1 MRLATIR
8 IPSGTRAVRLEGD
21 ELIDVGL
28 PDVGAVL
35 SDANWRHRAQGA
47 DGPAFRTAEADFAPL
62 VPRPGKVVCVGLN
75 YRSHILEMGRQIPE
89 YPTLFAKFAE
99 TLIGAHDD
107 VQLPPESL
115 KVDWEAE
122 LALVIGT
129 QVRRATDEQAAD
141 AIAGF
146 TVLNDVSMRDW
157 QNRTPMWD
165 QGKTWES
172 STPVGPFL
180 VTSDEVA
187 GGVRPAVDISC
198 DVNGETMQS
207 ANTADLVF
215 DPVFLVRYISTIVT
229 LNPGDVI
236 ATGTPGGVGQ
246 ARDPQRFLT
255 DGGVMVT
262 TIDGVGQLR
271 NRTVAEVVP
280 PRK

>member
-1 MRLATIR
+1 MRLATVR
-8 IPSGTRAVRLEGD
+8 TSSGTRAVRLEGD
-21 ELIDVGL
+21 SLIDVGF
-28 PDVGAVL
+28 PDVGAL
-35 SDANWRHRAQGA
+35 LATADWRATAAGA
-47 DGPAFRTAEADFAPL
+47 AGPTVPVSGADFAPL
-62 VPRPGKVVCVGLN
+62 VPHPSKVVCVGLN
-75 YRSHILEMGRQIPE
+75 YRAHILEMGREIPE
-89 YPTLFAKFAE
+89 HPTLFAKFEE

-122 LALVIGT
+122 LAFVIGT
-129 QVRRATDEQAAD
+129 RVRRASETQAAE

-172 STPVGPFL
+172 TTPVGPFL
-180 VTSDEVA
+180 VTPDEVT

-246 ARDPQRFLT
+246 ARDPQRFLA

>member
-8 IPSGTRAVRLEGD
+8 IPSGTRAVRFEGD

>member
-1 MRLATIR
+1 M
-8 IPSGTRAVRLEGD
+8 
-21 ELIDVGL
+21 
-28 PDVGAVL
+28 
-35 SDANWRHRAQGA
+35 
-47 DGPAFRTAEADFAPL
+47 
-62 VPRPGKVVCVGLN
+62 GLN
-75 YRSHILEMGRQIPE
+75 YRSLILEMGRQIPE

-107 VQLPPESL
+107 VQLPPESS

-129 QVRRATDEQAAD
+129 RVRRATDEQAAD

-180 VTSDEVA
+180 VTPDEVA

>member
-8 IPSGTRAVRLEGD
+8 TPSGTRAVRLEGD

-35 SDANWRHRAQGA
+35 AEANWRERAQSASGSA
-47 DGPAFRTAEADFAPL
+47 RPTAGADFAPL

-75 YRSHILEMGRQIPE
+75 YRAHILEMGRPIPE
-89 YPTLFAKFAE
+89 HPTLFAKFAE

-122 LALVIGT
+122 LAFVIGT
-129 QVRRATDEQAAD
+129 QVRRATEDQAAE

-157 QNRTPMWD
+157 QNRTAMWD
-165 QGKTWES
+165 QGKTWEA

-180 VTSDEVA
+180 VTPDEVA
-187 GGVRPAVDISC
+187 GGVRPALNISC
-198 DVNGETMQS
+198 EVNGEKMQS

-246 ARDPQRFLT
+246 ARDPQRFLA
-255 DGGVMVT
+255 DGNVMVT
-262 TIDGVGQLR
+262 TIEGVGQLR
-271 NRTVAEVVP
+271 NRTLAEVVP
-280 PRK
+280 LGE

>member
-8 IPSGTRAVRLEGD
+8 IPSGTRAVRFEGD

-47 DGPAFRTAEADFAPL
+47 DGPAYPAAEADFAPL

>member
-180 VTSDEVA
+180 VTSDEMA

>member
-75 YRSHILEMGRQIPE
+75 FRSHILEMGRQIPE